1 MKRKMLCGVL
11 AAAVCLSAT
20 GLGLASTG
28 KTTAKASE
36 TEYKTVY
43 DFTSVTDVASVT
55 DFSVGIDPKDNSTDL
70 GYTSDGWV
78 TYQKAMADIF
88 KADNGLRVKTEK
100 YSGDGVSENNLYVR
114 LNVKK
119 AAYFKAE
126 LVYTYN
132 AEDRNGWAG
141 FMFGYSNYDRKARWP
156 DSPNGVEMFVQK
168 EGKGTYSSQKFKGLK
183 GSEYIEGIAPENWQ
197 IVGEHVLSVTVNEN
211 ELALTADGTQVVS
224 VSKEEMAAANYQV
237 SNESFGFYLTNGDF
251 TVKKFSYSLTDEN
264 GEVTD
269 VRATGI
275 DVADTAEVT
284 QYEPLDLNAKVIPA
298 DAAVKTLLYEVPEG
312 AAEKNGKIFFG
323 KPGTYDVTVRSADVE
338 SVYKTVKVTV
348 KANEKFATY
357 GTTAEDAA
365 KNFEHY
371 VVTTGGAKDGHQADV
386 ADYWTFEDNG
396 AMTLTQNIKSGVDSG
411 YSLLYLKDL
420 VNGLALNANCFE
432 IDYMVK
438 TNNAPNGWHGIGFAL
453 ADRSTVPNQDG
464 ISVFIQEEA
473 RKATIWGS
481 GKAGVSGP
489 YEVDSAYAR
498 GEWNFVRV
506 AVYGENGEFVIKM
519 YVNDLTAPAVEVKA
533 GAIPAGDI
541 ALFTTTVISLRD
553 VSFVRLDEKGN
564 RIETVYPS
572 EVKVL
577 NEKKTAEVGET
588 WDIQACVLPE
598 NATDKGLFFESSD
611 ALIATVTAEGK
622 VSFRNA
628 GKVTITIKCAGDPAI
643 KTAVEVAV
651 KAKEVKPTSITFDAT
666 PSADKTVVGGKY
678 TLFVTV
684 LPGDATNQNVLF
696 SSSDETVAT
705 VDANGRITFL
715 KAGNVTITVTAEADP
730 SVKNSIELTVTGGET
745 PVESGSGND
754 SGSGS
759 TSTGKTGCG
768 GAVSGLAGLGALIAL
783 AAAVVVKK
791 NKE

>member
-1 MKRKMLCGVL
+1 MKRKMLCGIL

-20 GLGLASTG
+20 GLALSSTG

-43 DFTSVTDVASVT
+43 DFTSVTDVSKVT
-55 DFSVGIDPKDNSTDL
+55 DFSVGIDPQDNNSDL
-70 GYTSDGWV
+70 GYTSEGWV
-78 TYQKAMADIF
+78 TYQREMSDIF
-88 KADNGLRVKTEK
+88 KADDGLRVKTEK
-100 YSGDGVSENNLYVR
+100 YSGNDVSGNNLYVR

-132 AEDRNGWAG
+132 TEDRNGWAG
-141 FMFGYSNYDRKARWP
+141 FMFGYSNYDRKARWG
-156 DSPNGVEMFVQK
+156 DSAYGVEMFVQK
-168 EGKGTYSSQKFKGLK
+168 GGKGTYSSAKLNN
-183 GSEYIEGIAPENWQ
+183 SSYTEGVIPENWQ
-197 IVGEHVLSVTVNEN
+197 IVGEHVLSIAVNEN
-211 ELALTADGTQVVS
+211 ELTLTADGTQVVS
-224 VSKEEMAAANYQV
+224 VSKEKMAEMEYVV
-237 SNESFGFYLTNGDF
+237 SNESFGFMFSNGDF
-251 TVKKFSYSLTDEN
+251 TAKKFSYSLTDEN
-264 GEVTD
+264 GDVTD
-269 VRATGI
+269 SVATGI
-275 DVADTAEVT
+275 DVADTAEVM
-284 QYEPLDLNAKVIPA
+284 QYEALDLNAKVIPA

-312 AAEKNGKIFFG
+312 AVEHNGKIFFG
-323 KPGTYDVTVRSADVE
+323 KAGTYDVTVRSADVE

-348 KANEKFATY
+348 KANDKFATY
-357 GTTAEDAA
+357 GTTAESAA

-371 VVTTGGAKDGHQADV
+371 VVTSGGAKDGHQANV
-386 ADYWTFEDNG
+386 ADYWTFEENG
-396 AMTLTQNIKSGVDSG
+396 AMTLTENIKSGVDAG
-411 YSLLYLKDL
+411 YSMLYLKDL

-438 TNNAPNGWHGIGFAL
+438 TNNAPNGWHGIGFSL
-453 ADRSTVPNQDG
+453 ADRTTVPNQDG

-489 YEVDSAYAR
+489 NEVNSAYMR

-506 AVYGENGEFVIKM
+506 SVYGENGEFVIRM
-519 YVNDLTAPAVEVKA
+519 YVNDLTAPAVEVKG

-553 VSFVRLDEKGN
+553 ISFARLDEKGN

-572 EVKVL
+572 SVKVL
-577 NEKKTAEVGET
+577 NEKKTAEAGET
-588 WDIQACVLPE
+588 WDIQATVLPE
-598 NATDKGLFFESSD
+598 NATEKGLLFESSD

-628 GKVTITIKCAGDPAI
+628 GNVTITVKCAGNPAV
-643 KTAVEVAV
+643 KTEIEVTV
-651 KAKEVKPTSITFDAT
+651 KAKEVKPASITFDAI

-684 LPGDATNQNVLF
+684 MPADATNQNVLF
-696 SSSDETVAT
+696 SSSDESVAT

-715 KAGNVTITVTAEADP
+715 KAGKVTITVTAEADP
-730 SVKNSIELTVTGGET
+730 SVKNSIELTVTGGT
-745 PVESGSGND
+745 PAESGSGNE

-759 TSTGKTGCG
+759 TSSGGSGCG
-768 GAVSGLAGLGALIAL
+768 GAVSGLAGLGALVAL
-783 AAAVVVKK
+783 AAAVVAKK